1 MSVSGDMD
9 EEELNQCLR
18 DIQSW
23 LVQKCGED
31 GSKYS
36 DTPGATSDDIAVAVA
51 AVGGVLPY
59 GVGALLTAHNGR
71 MPVFDYTGLSCADI
85 AKVISSTSASPKW
98 VSGMVPF
105 AQNVDGDLFV
115 VVRAG
120 VARWNP
126 ESGHRASPYTIHVSY
141 THTLGRIAYDET

>member
-1 MSVSGDMD
+1 MPVVSKGEMPEMHNRREGDMD

-18 DIQSW
+18 DIESW

-31 GSKYS
+31 GKAYS
-36 DTPGATSDDIAVAVA
+36 NTPGATSDDIAVAVA

-59 GVGALLTAHNGR
+59 GVGALLTAHNGG
-71 MPVFDYTGLSCADI
+71 MPVFDYTGLSCADV
-85 AKVISSTSASPKW
+85 AKVLSSTSGNPKW

-126 ESGHRASPYTIHVSY
+126 ESGPISI
-141 THTLGRIAYDET
+141 